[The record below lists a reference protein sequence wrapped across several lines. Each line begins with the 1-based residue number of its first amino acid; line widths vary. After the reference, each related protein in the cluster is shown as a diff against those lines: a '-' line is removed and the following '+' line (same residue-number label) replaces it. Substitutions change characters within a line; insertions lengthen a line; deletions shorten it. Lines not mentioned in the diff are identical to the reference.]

1 MEYLAMIKMIG
12 PWVFAGGAA
21 WGGIR
26 AGLNGQKKQLEKVQ
40 EKLDDHI
47 EDYHDDSRVIVK
59 TLSSLETKVD
69 LLIDH
74 KIKD

>member
-1 MEYLAMIKMIG
+1 MEYITVLKMIG
-12 PWVFAGGAA
+12 PWLVAGGVA
-21 WGGIR
+21 WGGVK
-26 AGLNGQKKQLEKVQ
+26 AGLNGQKEQLSRVST
-40 EKLDDHI
+40 KLDDHI
-47 EDYHDDSRVIVK
+47 DDYHEDSRTIVG

>member
-1 MEYLAMIKMIG
+1 MEYIAIFKMIG

-26 AGLNGQKKQLEKVQ
+26 AGLNGQRKQLENVRTDLAIHV
-40 EKLDDHI
+40 EA
-47 EDYHDDSRVIVK
+47 YHKDSRLIVK
-59 TLSSLETKVD
+59 TLGSLEAKVD

-74 KIKD
+74 KIKE

>member
-1 MEYLAMIKMIG
+1 MEYVAIVKMIG
-12 PWVFAGGAA
+12 PGLFEGGAA

-26 AGLNGQKKQLEKVQ
+26 AGLNGQKKALDKVSTD
-40 EKLDDHI
+40 LAIHVTA
-47 EDYHDDSRVIVK
+47 YNTDSRAIVK

-69 LLIDH
+69 LLIDK

>member
-1 MEYLAMIKMIG
+1 MEYMELIKMVG

-21 WGGIR
+21 WGGIKV
-26 AGLNGQKKQLEKVQ
+26 GLNGQKETLNKVRDD
-40 EKLDDHI
+40 LDDHI
-47 EDYHDDSRVIVK
+47 DEYNKDSRTIVK
-59 TLSSLETKVD
+59 SLASLETKVD